1 MDKASLYIF
10 NLYSLEVILDL
21 SGIHSVLFGHLQ
33 YVPPWTKPYLRYTPP
48 PPCWTQHPLQSELLD
63 ITVAMSDILTTFIT
77 VYTPPWTE
85 R

>member
-10 NLYSLEVILDL
+10 NLYSLEVILNL
-21 SGIHSVLFGHLQ
+21 SGIHSVLLGICSM
-33 YVPPWTKPYLRYTPP
+33 YPPGQNCISDR

-63 ITVAMSDILTTFIT
+63 ITVAMSDTLTTFIT